1 MTPIV
6 HLRKDQRANSGTEES
21 RCTHSWQIP
30 SAHIPPF
37 VLKILGLKSAT

>member
-6 HLRKDQRANSGTEES
+6 QLRKDPRAVAAPEGPFRRTS
-21 RCTHSWQIP
+21 QIP
-30 SAHIPPF
+30 AAHIPPS

>member
-6 HLRKDQRANSGTEES
+6 QLRKEPRAIATPEGQFHRSL
-21 RCTHSWQIP
+21 QLP
-30 SAHIPPF
+30 AAHIPPS

>member
-6 HLRKDQRANSGTEES
+6 QLRKDPRALSAVSEGQSGHTARIAS
-21 RCTHSWQIP
+21 T
-30 SAHIPPF
+30 HIPPF